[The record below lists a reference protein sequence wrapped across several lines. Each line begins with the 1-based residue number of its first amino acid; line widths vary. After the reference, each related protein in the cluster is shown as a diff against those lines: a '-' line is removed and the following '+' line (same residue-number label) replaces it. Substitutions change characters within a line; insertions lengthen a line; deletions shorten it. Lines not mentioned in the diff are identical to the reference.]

1 VRQFEPRS
9 GQTKDY
15 KIGICCFS
23 AKNAAIRRKANIIG
37 AIYLSA
43 DYSFSKL
50 ALCKIQKSVLVLY
63 EADLIINSL
72 KISLFSAWYSWNKAE
87 LALNNNH
94 MHSPT
99 HSLTIYLFVPLFC
112 LFCLF
117 VCLFV
122 CLFAWFCF
130 MLFRY
135 CIYSILFVCLFVL
148 LQSNPPFIQKLLGH
162 SAVVLAMLSSHRWI
176 IRFENILW
184 IYLWVRR
191 FGLLSLTPISTI
203 CQLYH
208 DS

>member
-9 GQTKDY
+9 DQTKDY
-15 KIGICCFS
+15 TIGICCFS

-37 AIYLSA
+37 AICLSA
-43 DYSFSKL
+43 DYYFSKL
-50 ALCKIQKSVLVLY
+50 ALCKIQISVLVLY

-112 LFCLF
+112 FFCVF

-122 CLFAWFCF
+122 CLLDFVLCCFVIAFIAFC
-130 MLFRY
+130 
-135 CIYSILFVCLFVL
+135 LFVCLCYC
-148 LQSNPPFIQKLLGH
+148 N
-162 SAVVLAMLSSHRWI
+162 R
-176 IRFENILW
+176 ILRLFKN
-184 IYLWVRR
+184 YLDI
-191 FGLLSLTPISTI
+191 LLSCWQCFHLT
-203 CQLYH
+203 
-208 DS
+208 DG